1 MSSKILVKS
10 ITKTFCLD
18 LDCVLCDTPRVPP
31 RKRSGDVRS
40 NAPAN
45 RPISLKDLA
54 KHLKLSPT
62 TLSLVLNGSP
72 AGASIPQET
81 KDRIFAAARD
91 FNYRANFLARSL
103 RSQRTY
109 TIGVLV
115 PELSEGY
122 SASVLGGIEAYL
134 IEQGYVYLVASHRHK
149 AKLLV
154 QLPRLL
160 FERCVEGLIGVDTP
174 YDQHLPLPVVCISGH
189 MRTPGVTRIVLN
201 HNTAAE
207 LGLRHLTELG
217 HSQIAFIRGQE
228 FSSDT
233 KVRWDSIRTVAR
245 RMGIEVDHALVAT
258 LGGDSPSPETGYIA
272 ARQLMAS
279 SKPFTALFAFNDVS
293 AIGAI
298 RALQEA
304 GRRVPQDVSVVGF
317 DNIPSAAFHI
327 PSLTTI
333 CQPLK
338 RMGALAAEV
347 LLKRIAEPNAPCPEE
362 FVVEPELFVRES
374 TGAAPDEELR
384 QRMPA

>member
-1 MSSKILVKS
+1 MPK
-10 ITKTFCLD
+10 
-18 LDCVLCDTPRVPP
+18 
-31 RKRSGDVRS
+31 KRSGNTRRAGPD
-40 NAPAN
+40 A

-62 TLSLVLNGSP
+62 SLSLVLNDSP

-81 KDRIFAAARD
+81 KDRIFAAARN

-109 TIGVLV
+109 TVGVLV

-122 SASVLGGIEAYL
+122 SATVLGGIESFL
-134 IEQGYVYLVASHRHK
+134 IEKGYVYLLASHRHK
-149 AKLLV
+149 PKLLG

-160 FERCVEGLIGVDTP
+160 YERCVEGLIGVDTP
-174 YDQHLPLPVVCISGH
+174 YDQNLPLPVVCISGH
-189 MRTPGVTRIVLN
+189 LHTPGVTRIVLN
-201 HNTAAE
+201 HTAAAE
-207 LGLRHLTELG
+207 LGLRHLKELG
-217 HSQIAFIRGQE
+217 HSRIAFIRGQE

-245 RMGIEVDHALVAT
+245 RMNLRVERALVAA
-258 LGGDSPSPETGYIA
+258 LGSDSPSPETGYLA
-272 ARQLMAS
+272 ARQLLDS
-279 SKPFTALFAFNDVS
+279 GKRFTALFAFNDVS

-317 DNIPSAAFHI
+317 DNIPSSAFHI

-347 LLKRIAEPNAPCPEE
+347 LLKRIAEPDAPCAEE
-362 FVVEPELFVRES
+362 LVVEPELIARES
-374 TGAAPDEELR
+374 TCAAPVEAAR
-384 QRMPA
+384 RRNRA